1 MREVLESLTYSL
13 SMCNI
18 LYGCYTN
25 GRSHIGSRLE
35 IICRMPVQMEAKSR
49 VLSVTDIQGKWR
61 EKSSRSVWK
70 VGIAVCLTAV
80 STPNFAIKASF
91 ESSRRDLHNALLWT
105 AKKSHVFLKIS

>member
-1 MREVLESLTYSL
+1 
-13 SMCNI
+13 MCNI

-70 VGIAVCLTAV
+70 VAIAVYLTQGGVRGRVKAGQTLEGLFSAV
-80 STPNFAIKASF
+80 STPIFC
-91 ESSRRDLHNALLWT
+91 R
-105 AKKSHVFLKIS
+105 